1 MFEVVYTIV
10 YAPVVLKDRTM
21 KTTTIRE
28 FRGNIAKLIDS
39 DESVLVTK
47 HGKPAA
53 IMYPLRDP
61 AKIPMEVR
69 RKLFLSLA
77 ADIGKQLD
85 AKGVS
90 DEEIERDFAEFKKR
104 RRRR

>member
-1 MFEVVYTIV
+1 V
-10 YAPVVLKDRTM
+10 

-28 FRGNIAKLIDS
+28 FRSNIAKLIDS

-53 IMYPLRDP
+53 VLYSLRDP
-61 AKIPMEVR
+61 SKIPMEVR

-85 AKGVS
+85 AKGIS
-90 DEEIERDFAEFKKR
+90 DEDIERDFAEFKKR